1 MVIVKI
7 SNMFVK
13 MEVNIGVRENLAR
26 HLIMYSGEI
35 LKR

>member
-13 MEVNIGVRENLAR
+13 MEVNIGAQENWDL